1 MLSNLRRHASNP
13 VRVSQILSSLRS
25 QSASASPSLSDE
37 PSQPP
42 PNPISKSELETL
54 ILNKYER
61 HRFRDIVRDV
71 VSSPP
76 VLLSAC
82 RNLFSRSHGG
92 GDPAAFETRSACD
105 RLSIDELSLEL
116 KEDRFDV
123 RARCVEMRPFGRKG
137 EPLIV
142 ADLKLKVVMEAVRM
156 ALEVIYD
163 KRFVTLSYGGRVG
176 MGRHTAIRYLK
187 SSVENPNWWFR
198 VGLCRGRFGPRHVEK
213 LMEVFAEKVD
223 DRILLDLI
231 VGFFDSGVV
240 RFEFGGFCMG
250 RGFPQESCLDSMLV
264 NVYFHGLD
272 REIQDLRLEI
282 GRSNPRYGREE
293 ITDTGR
299 VFYKPVKVYAVR
311 YLDEILV
318 ITSGSKKLALNLKD
332 RVVDYLEGNLGV
344 NVDKSETAIHSAVSE
359 KMEFIGMVLRAVTPS
374 VLRPLMSEKA
384 TRARKKYLRQREMR
398 ALELKNARETIRKKL
413 GLKIFNNLFKKLK
426 RGKKFEFE
434 YNIED
439 EVRDIFREWAGE
451 TVREFFGSQ
460 EECWRWHRKLTSGDF
475 LSLKRI
481 RDQLPGELVE
491 AYDRFQ
497 ENVDKYLMPGRPN
510 KIFEEENIIEGNRG
524 DEVEETDGDDS
535 DGEQEDRRRYEERT
549 VEDLTKLCMKVD
561 APIRLVREAVRMAG
575 FTNSMGRPRPIELLC
590 CLEDAEIVK
599 WYAGVGKR
607 WLDFFCCCHNFK
619 MVKTIVNYHLRFSCI
634 LTLAEKHESTKR
646 EAIKH
651 YTKHLKVSNGKVDEV
666 HFPTEREIKM
676 MGDRNLS
683 DPMPVDGVLCLAL
696 LRLAFDVPSGSCVA
710 HFCDREDTHIY
721 RVRLLQNHLNVD
733 PLNEKKWV
741 KGMGVIHNSL
751 NHKCLPLCSR
761 HVSDLFLGRISLQDI
776 DCTSYVDIP

>member
-1 MLSNLRRHASNP
+1 MS
-13 VRVSQILSSLRS
+13 
-25 QSASASPSLSDE
+25 
-37 PSQPP
+37 
-42 PNPISKSELETL
+42 
-54 ILNKYER
+54 
-61 HRFRDIVRDV
+61 
-71 VSSPP
+71 
-76 VLLSAC
+76 
-82 RNLFSRSHGG
+82 
-92 GDPAAFETRSACD
+92 
-105 RLSIDELSLEL
+105 
-116 KEDRFDV
+116 
-123 RARCVEMRPFGRKG
+123 PFGRTG

-163 KRFVTLSYGGRVG
+163 KRFVTFAYGGRVG

-198 VGLCRGRFGPRHVEK
+198 VGLCRGRFGPRYVDK
-213 LMEVFAEKVD
+213 LMEVFEEK
-223 DRILLDLI
+223 
-231 VGFFDSGVV
+231 
-240 RFEFGGFCMG
+240 
-250 RGFPQESCLDSMLV
+250 
-264 NVYFHGLD
+264 
-272 REIQDLRLEI
+272 DLRLEI
-282 GRSNPRYGREE
+282 GRSNPRYGGEE

-318 ITSGSKKLALNLKD
+318 IISGSKKLALNLKD

-344 NVDKSETAIHSAVSE
+344 NVGKSETAIHSAVSE

-384 TRARKKYLRQREMR
+384 IRARKKYLRQREMR

-413 GLKIFNNLFKKLK
+413 GNGQGRLCGNSLGLRRSVGVGI
-426 RGKKFEFE
+426 
-434 YNIED
+434 
-439 EVRDIFREWAGE
+439 
-451 TVREFFGSQ
+451 GSS
-460 EECWRWHRKLTSGDF
+460 LLGI
-475 LSLKRI
+475 SLKRI
-481 RDQLPGELVE
+481 RDQLPGELVG

-510 KIFEEENIIEGNRG
+510 KMYEEENIIEGNRG
-524 DEVEETDGDDS
+524 EEVEETDGDDS
-535 DGEQEDRRRYEERT
+535 DGEQEDKRRYEERP

-590 CLEDAEIVK
+590 CLEDADIVK

-607 WLDFFCCCHNFK
+607 WLNFFCCCHNFK

-634 LTLAEKHESTKR
+634 LTLAEKHESTKQ

-696 LRLAFDVPSGSCVA
+696 LRLAFDVPSGRCVA

-741 KGMGVIHNSL
+741 KGMGVTI
-751 NHKCLPLCSR
+751 
-761 HVSDLFLGRISLQDI
+761 V
-776 DCTSYVDIP
+776 